1 MGLAPVSATVYPS
14 PTRSWLLIAILFC
27 ASVVSVID
35 RGILSI
41 IVDPVKADLH
51 LTDIHISLLQGL
63 AFGLFYAT
71 VGLPLGLTADR
82 TSRRW
87 LIIAGVS
94 VWSLA
99 TIGGGLAQS
108 FAPLF
113 VSRLL
118 VGLGEAALA
127 PAAISLIAD
136 LFPPDRRGRP
146 ISVFL
151 IGQAIANG
159 LAISVTSFIVAA
171 AGTGAFRGV
180 PLLDQLA
187 PWRIAFVCC
196 GAMGAFVV
204 LAMLF
209 TREPPRHTARPI
221 VDVGAQVRGNIAY
234 LSRNRAVFAPLY
246 LGFAL
251 CFLAAYAAGSWAPTM
266 LMRGFGATSSQIGKY
281 LGPLSML
288 FSVIGPMTG
297 GLLVDR
303 YARRG
308 NHMAKLAILILAPL
322 CVIPSALA
330 VFAPGLTS
338 AIILVASSGAVFAV
352 VGTTM
357 FALLQVIVPP
367 DMRGVAVALTGL
379 VNTILGAAL
388 GPLLVA
394 TITEHVFGDPA
405 KVGYSILLVVIPALL
420 SGSAMYA
427 LARRAVRAQ
436 LAAGGE
442 TARLMEPLAT
452 Y

>member
-1 MGLAPVSATVYPS
+1 MATLAPVYPS
-14 PTRSWLLIAILFC
+14 PARAWWLIAILFF

-35 RGILSI
+35 RGILTI
-41 IVDPVKADLH
+41 IVDPVKADLS

-82 TSRRW
+82 TSRRT
-87 LIIAGVS
+87 LIIVGVS

-146 ISVFL
+146 ISIFL

-159 LAISVTSFIVAA
+159 LAISVTSFILSEAS
-171 AGTGAFRGV
+171 AGSFAGI
-180 PLLDQLA
+180 PLIA
-187 PWRIAFVCC
+187 HMPPWRIAFLCC
-196 GAMGAFVV
+196 GAMGVFVV
-204 LAMLF
+204 LGLLT
-209 TREPPRHTARPI
+209 TREPPRHTAKPI
-221 VDVGAQVRGNIAY
+221 INVREQVQENIAY
-234 LSRNRAVFAPLY
+234 LTRNRAIFVPLY
-246 LGFAL
+246 LGFAI
-251 CFLAAYAAGSWAPTM
+251 CFLAAYAAGAWAPSM
-266 LMRGFGATSSQIGKY
+266 LMRGFGATPAQIGKW
-281 LGPLSML
+281 LGPLSMI
-288 FSVIGPMTG
+288 FSVVGPTIG

-308 NHMAKLAILILAPL
+308 NDMAKLAILVIAPL
-322 CVIPSALA
+322 CVIPSAFA
-330 VFAPGLTS
+330 VFAPGVTS
-338 AIILVASSGAVFAV
+338 AVVMVASSGAVFAV

-357 FALLQVIVPP
+357 FALLQVIVPAN
-367 DMRGVAVALTGL
+367 MRGVAVALTGL
-379 VNTILGAAL
+379 TNTILGATL

-394 TITEHVFGDPA
+394 TLTEHVFGDPA
-405 KVGYSILLVVIPALL
+405 KVGYSILMVVVPALL
-420 SGSAMYA
+420 IGSALFAM
-427 LARRAVRAQ
+427 ARRALLKQRRE
-436 LAAGGE
+436 GGE
-442 TARLMEPLAT
+442 TAGLIALPSMP
-452 Y
+452 

>member
-1 MGLAPVSATVYPS
+1 MADAPVDQATYP
-14 PTRSWLLIAILFC
+14 TAARAWWLIAILFF

-35 RGILSI
+35 RSILAI
-41 IVDPVKADLH
+41 IVDPVKADLS
-51 LTDIHISLLQGL
+51 LSDIHISLLQGL

-82 TSRRW
+82 TSRRM
-87 LIIAGVS
+87 LIIAGVT

-113 VSRLL
+113 LSRLL

-146 ISVFL
+146 ISIFL

-159 LAISVTSFIVAA
+159 LAISVTSLIVAA
-171 AGTGAFRGV
+171 ASAGEFAHI
-180 PLLDQLA
+180 PLLSHLV
-187 PWRIAFVCC
+187 PWRIAFVSC
-196 GAMGAFVV
+196 GLMGFVV
-204 LAMLF
+204 VAAMF
-209 TREPPRHTARPI
+209 TTREPPRQSLAVRVSVTAQIR
-221 VDVGAQVRGNIAY
+221 ANISY
-234 LSRNRAVFAPLY
+234 LGRNRSIFVPLY

-251 CFLAAYAAGSWAPTM
+251 CFLAGYAAGGWAPAM
-266 LMRGFGATSSQIGKY
+266 LMRGFGATSAEIGKW

-288 FSVIGPMTG
+288 FAVVGPTVG
-297 GLLVDR
+297 GLLVDG
-303 YARRG
+303 YARKG
-308 NHMAKLAILILAPL
+308 NDMAKLMILCMAPL

-330 VFAPGLTS
+330 VLAPGLPS

-357 FALLQVIVPP
+357 FALLQIIVPA
-367 DMRGVAVALTGL
+367 DMRGVAIALTGL
-379 VNTILGAAL
+379 VNTILGATL

-394 TITEHVFGDPA
+394 TLTERVFGNPA
-405 KVGYSILLVVIPALL
+405 KVGYSIMLVVIPSLL
-420 SGSAMYA
+420 LAITLFA
-427 LARRAVRAQ
+427 AARRALLTQRSN
-436 LAAGGE
+436 GGE
-442 TARLMEPLAT
+442 VATLMKQR
-452 Y
+452 

>member
-1 MGLAPVSATVYPS
+1 MATAPVHPLVYPS
-14 PTRSWLLIAILFC
+14 PARAWWLIAILFF

-41 IVDPVKADLH
+41 IVDPVKADLS

-82 TSRRW
+82 TSRRR
-87 LIIAGVS
+87 LIIVGVS

-136 LFPPDRRGRP
+136 LFPADRRGRP
-146 ISVFL
+146 ISIFL

-171 AGTGAFRGV
+171 AASGAFEGV
-180 PLLDQLA
+180 PLLGHLP

-196 GAMGAFVV
+196 GAMGLFVV
-204 LAMLF
+204 LAML
-209 TREPPRHTARPI
+209 TTHEPPRHTAKP
-221 VDVGAQVRGNIAY
+221 VSSVRLQIASNIAY
-234 LSRNRAVFAPLY
+234 LSRNRAIFIPLY

-251 CFLAAYAAGSWAPTM
+251 CFLAAYAAGAWAPSM
-266 LMRGFGATSSQIGKY
+266 LMRGFGATSAQIGKW

-288 FSVIGPMTG
+288 FAIVGPTTG

-303 YARRG
+303 YAKRG
-308 NHMAKLAILILAPL
+308 NHVAKLAILVIAPL

-330 VFAPGLTS
+330 TFAPGLPS
-338 AIILVASSGAVFAV
+338 AVILVASSGAVFAV
-352 VGTTM
+352 IGTTM

-379 VNTILGAAL
+379 VNTILGASL

-394 TITEHVFGDPA
+394 TLTEHVFGDPA
-405 KVGYSILLVVIPALL
+405 KVGYAILLVVIPALL
-420 SGSAMYA
+420 AGCA
-427 LARRAVRAQ
+427 LFWIARRALLVQ
-436 LAAGGE
+436 VGSGGE
-442 TARLMEPLAT
+442 AARLVAPSPAG
-452 Y
+452 

>member
-1 MGLAPVSATVYPS
+1 MAAAPAYPVAGRAWW
-14 PTRSWLLIAILFC
+14 TIAILFA
-27 ASVVSVID
+27 ASAVSVID
-35 RGILSI
+35 RSILAI
-41 IVDPVKADLH
+41 IVDPVKADLS
-51 LTDIHISLLQGL
+51 LSDIQISLLQGL
-63 AFGLFYAT
+63 AFGIFYAT

-82 TSRRW
+82 TARRT
-87 LIIAGVS
+87 LIVVGVT

-159 LAISVTSFIVAA
+159 LAISVTSLIVAA
-171 AGTGAFRGV
+171 AAAGRFAHI
-180 PLLDQLA
+180 PLLAYLP
-187 PWRIAFVCC
+187 PWRIAFICC
-196 GAMGAFVV
+196 GLMGFVV
-204 LAMLF
+204 VAGMLT
-209 TREPPRHTARPI
+209 TREPPRHAIRPA
-221 VDVGAQVRGNIAY
+221 VGVAAQIRANIAY
-234 LSRNRAVFAPLY
+234 LGRNRSVFVPLY

-251 CFLAAYAAGSWAPTM
+251 CFLAGYAAGAWAPAM
-266 LMRGFGATSSQIGKY
+266 LMRGFGATSAQIGAG

-288 FSVIGPMTG
+288 FAVIGPTVG
-297 GLLVDR
+297 GTLVDR

-308 NHMAKLAILILAPL
+308 NEMAKFAILTIAPL

-330 VFAPGLTS
+330 VFAPGIAP
-338 AIILVASSGAVFAV
+338 AIVLVASSGAIFAV

-357 FALLQVIVPP
+357 FALLQIIVPA
-367 DMRGVAVALTGL
+367 DMRGVAIALTGL
-379 VNTILGAAL
+379 VNTILGATL

-394 TITEHVFGDPA
+394 SLTERLFGDPA
-405 KVGYSILLVVIPALL
+405 KVGYSILLVVLPALL
-420 SGSAMYA
+420 LAVASFAA
-427 LARRAVRAQ
+427 ARRAMIAQRAT
-436 LAAGGE
+436 GGE
-442 TARLMEPLAT
+442 TAVLMNRR
-452 Y
+452 

>member
-1 MGLAPVSATVYPS
+1 MAGAPVYPS
-14 PTRSWLLIAILFC
+14 RARAWWLIAILFA

-35 RGILSI
+35 RSILAI
-41 IVDPVKADLH
+41 IVDPVKADLS
-51 LTDIHISLLQGL
+51 LGDIQISLLQGL
-63 AFGLFYAT
+63 AFGIFYAT

-82 TSRRW
+82 TARRS
-87 LIIAGVS
+87 LIIAGVT

-113 VSRLL
+113 ASRLL

-159 LAISVTSFIVAA
+159 LAISVTSLIVAA
-171 AGTGAFRGV
+171 AAAGRFAHV
-180 PLLDQLA
+180 PLLSHLP

-196 GAMGAFVV
+196 GLMGFAVV
-204 LAMLF
+204 AGMLT
-209 TREPPRHTARPI
+209 TREPPRHTMRPPI
-221 VDVGAQVRGNIAY
+221 SIGAQIAANIRY
-234 LSRNRAVFAPLY
+234 LARNRAIFVPLY

-251 CFLAAYAAGSWAPTM
+251 CFLAGYGAGAWAPSM
-266 LMRGFGATSSQIGKY
+266 LMRGFGATSAQIGAW

-288 FSVIGPMTG
+288 FAVVGPTIGGT
-297 GLLVDR
+297 LVDR

-308 NHMAKLAILILAPL
+308 NDMAKFAILTIAPL

-330 VFAPGLTS
+330 VLAPGLIP
-338 AIILVASSGAVFAV
+338 AIVLVASSGAIFAI

-357 FALLQVIVPP
+357 FSLLQIIVPA
-367 DMRGVAVALTGL
+367 DMRGVAIALTGL
-379 VNTILGAAL
+379 VNTILGATL

-394 TITEHVFGDPA
+394 SLTERVFGDPA

-420 SGSAMYA
+420 VAVALFAM
-427 LARRAVRAQ
+427 ARRAMIAQRAH
-436 LAAGGE
+436 GGE
-442 TARLMEPLAT
+442 TAALMASR
-452 Y
+452 

>member
-1 MGLAPVSATVYPS
+1 MIHAPVDSATYPR
-14 PTRSWLLIAILFC
+14 PLQAWWLIAILFL

-35 RGILSI
+35 RSILSI
-41 IVDPVKADLH
+41 IVDPVKADLS

-82 TSRRW
+82 TSRRT
-87 LIIAGVS
+87 LIIAGVT

-146 ISVFL
+146 ISIFL

-159 LAISVTSFIVAA
+159 LAISITSLIVAA
-171 AGTGAFRGV
+171 AAAGKFAHV
-180 PLLDQLA
+180 PLLSHLP

-196 GAMGAFVV
+196 GLMGFLVV
-204 LAMLF
+204 AAMLT
-209 TREPPRHTARPI
+209 TREPQRQSLSQQIGVA
-221 VDVGAQVRGNIAY
+221 AQIRLNIDY
-234 LSRNRAVFAPLY
+234 LSRNRAVFVPLY

-251 CFLAAYAAGSWAPTM
+251 CFLAGYAGAGWAPAM
-266 LMRGFGATSSQIGKY
+266 LMRGFGATSVQIGKW

-288 FSVIGPMTG
+288 FSVVGPTIGG
-297 GLLVDR
+297 ILVDR

-308 NHMAKLAILILAPL
+308 NDMAKLVILSIAPL

-330 VFAPGLTS
+330 VFAPNLAS
-338 AIILVASSGAVFAV
+338 AVVLVASSGAVFAI

-367 DMRGVAVALTGL
+367 DMRGVSVALTGL
-379 VNTILGAAL
+379 VNTIIGATL

-394 TITEHVFGDPA
+394 ALTERVFADPA
-405 KVGYSILLVVIPALL
+405 KVGFSIFLVVVPALL
-420 SGSAMYA
+420 LAVA
-427 LARRAVRAQ
+427 LFAAARRALLAQRASD
-436 LAAGGE
+436 GE
-442 TARLMEPLAT
+442 VGRLMQRR
-452 Y
+452 